1 MKIVDYQIKPDR
13 TVRVTFEDERTYT
26 WDLGGLAERK
36 ALIKAEL
43 IKTAGAKGEKRPDEN
58 ILDIQSTIFE
68 SELIAPLDAIPATF
82 TFARQSSSFV
92 DLAALTKAF
101 CTKTFKI
108 ELRRV
113 RLCKRIRAAVIDERI
128 KAADLSHLSDR
139 DLYDAQ
145 TKIVESVP
153 AVDLPLAVA
162 ERVDQMPV
170 AKQIEFLPKQIK

>member
-13 TVRVTFEDERTYT
+13 TVRVTFEDERSYT
-26 WDLGGLAERK
+26 WELGSTEERQ
-36 ALIKAEL
+36 AVIKSEL
-43 IKTAGAKGEKRPDEN
+43 IKSAAAKGERQPDEK
-58 ILDIQSTIFE
+58 ILLMQTTIFE
-68 SELIAPLDAIPATF
+68 SELIAPIDSIPATF

-113 RLCKRIRAAVIDERI
+113 RLCKRIRAAVINERI
-128 KAADLSHLSDR
+128 RAADLSHLSDR
-139 DLYDAQ
+139 DLVEAQ
-145 TKIVESVP
+145 TKIAEAVP
-153 AVDLPLAVA
+153 AVNLPLAVA